1 MLKTGEREREREGDK
16 YWRILNSFSI
26 LFSGRRM

>member
-1 MLKTGEREREREGDK
+1 MVKTGERERGGDK

>member
-1 MLKTGEREREREGDK
+1 MVKTGEREREVDK